1 MPRPPEIA
9 TWPES
14 GVISPQIMRINVVL
28 PEPLAPTNAT
38 LAPSPT
44 RKLTS
49 LSNTRPSESEYSTA
63 FTSMWPTL
71 VAHSFWVLA
80 TARNS

>member
-1 MPRPPEIA
+1 
-9 TWPES
+9 
-14 GVISPQIMRINVVL
+14 MRIKVVF
-28 PEPLAPTNAT
+28 PDPFAPIKAT
-38 LAPSPT
+38 FAPSPT

-71 VAHSFWVLA
+71 VLV
-80 TARNS
+80 TARNC